1 MIEIIPFMAI
11 AWWIGVCSVACA
23 GAFFVLWL
31 AKKMVVDQETENLYL
46 KWKET
51 RLRNDI
57 NSIDAR
63 INDISKLMSP
73 DTSILKVK
81 EDLRKLEIGT
91 DHARLSEMEKH
102 VQDMENRLKIIE
114 NALKMMEERR
124 NGAASVNKAE
134 MD

>member
-1 MIEIIPFMAI
+1 MEPNLVYVI
-11 AWWIGVCSVACA
+11 AWWIGICGMACA
-23 GAFFVLWL
+23 GALFVLWL
-31 AKKMVVDQETENLYL
+31 AKKMVVDEETENLRL
-46 KWKET
+46 KWKEI
-51 RLRNDI
+51 RLLE
-57 NSIDAR
+57 SIDELDLK
-63 INDISKLMSP
+63 INEVSRLMSP
-73 DTSILKVK
+73 ATSIMKVT
-81 EDLRKLEIGT
+81 EDLKKLEIGT